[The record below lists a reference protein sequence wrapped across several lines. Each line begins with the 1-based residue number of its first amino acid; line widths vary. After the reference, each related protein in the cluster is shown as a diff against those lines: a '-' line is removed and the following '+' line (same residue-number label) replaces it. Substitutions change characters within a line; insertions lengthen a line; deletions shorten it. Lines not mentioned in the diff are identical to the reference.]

1 MKRKFSFLICT
12 LMLFIFLF
20 GVAANAAMY
29 DKSKVESLYAAVYN
43 AENGTFL
50 FEKNADM
57 RISAANSAK
66 IMTAVLALEYYKD
79 LDKVITVPLASIQG
93 LDGATIFGL
102 LSGEKV
108 TVRDLIYTMLVGN
121 CNDSA
126 SVLAC
131 DMEKTNALFA
141 IKMNEKAE
149 ELGLSNTFYK
159 NSTGLGAKDAYTTAK
174 DTLILCAYA
183 LGINGFAEI
192 ANATKYTVPETNKH
206 GAKTVYTKNYFL
218 SKQTYADYYW
228 NEANGISSIYTE
240 EEGYGLISSYTAY
253 SMTYICIC
261 SGAYKS
267 DAGKILAYN
276 DVKNL
281 LRWASTEYT
290 TLKVL
295 DGAKIFDE
303 LPVRLSK
310 DRNFVPVVAESALY
324 AYLPHDT
331 DIAQEIEAKYELY
344 TDELEAPVKI
354 GDVCGKVT
362 LYYNGDEIASCNL
375 VTKFPA
381 ERSSALAFR
390 ASLLS
395 TKMMVAVSVFA
406 ILCAVFGTLRFI
418 ALKNISKKGDSE

>member
-1 MKRKFSFLICT
+1 MKRKFSLFLCA
-12 LMLFIFLF
+12 LMLVTLCLGIT
-20 GVAANAAMY
+20 ANAAMY
-29 DKSKVESLYAAVYN
+29 DENKIESLYAAVYN
-43 AENGTFL
+43 ADNGTFL

-66 IMTAVLALEYYKD
+66 IMTAVLALEHYKN
-79 LDKVITVPLASIQG
+79 LDTVITVPLASIQG
-93 LDGATIFGL
+93 LEGATIFGL

-141 IKMNEKAE
+141 VKMNEKAA
-149 ELGLSNTFYK
+149 ELGLSDTFYK
-159 NSTGLGAKDAYTTAK
+159 NSTGLGAKDAYTTVK

-183 LGINGFAEI
+183 LRINEFSEI
-192 ANATKYTVPETNKH
+192 VNTAKYTVPETNKH

-228 NEANGISSIYTE
+228 NEASGISSIYTDD
-240 EEGYGLISSYTAY
+240 EGYGLISSYTAY
-253 SMTYICIC
+253 SMTYICLC
-261 SGAYKS
+261 TGAYKS

-276 DVKNL
+276 DAKKL

-295 DGAKIFDE
+295 DSSKIFDE

-310 DRNFVPVVAESALY
+310 ERNFVPVVPEASLY

-331 DIAQEIEAKYELY
+331 DVDAEIETRYEFSADKL
-344 TDELEAPVKI
+344 DAPVKI

-362 LYYNGDEIASCNL
+362 LYYKGEEIASCNL
-375 VTKFPA
+375 VAKFPA
-381 ERSSALAFR
+381 QKSTALAFR
-390 ASLLS
+390 AALFSPQM
-395 TKMMVAVSVFA
+395 TIAVCVCT
-406 ILCAVFGTLRFI
+406 IICAALGTLRFI
-418 ALKNISKKGDSE
+418 ALSKIFKKGDSE